1 MNLKKYVDENLKDDV
16 LAVQLVMF
24 DNENYRGN
32 KIIEFSPEQEVF
44 ERKIQLDEEL
54 KKLYNENIE
63 SECLIVYVQFYNDEE
78 VAEEENVNDLDW
90 SERNSYYFYLKD
102 LEIENK

>member
-16 LAVQLVMF
+16 LVVQLVMF
-24 DNENYRGN
+24 EYENYRGN

-54 KKLYNENIE
+54 KKLYNENIK

-78 VAEEENVNDLDW
+78 VDDLNDLFW
-90 SERNSYYFYLKD
+90 CEENSYYFYLD
-102 LEIENK
+102 NLEIENK